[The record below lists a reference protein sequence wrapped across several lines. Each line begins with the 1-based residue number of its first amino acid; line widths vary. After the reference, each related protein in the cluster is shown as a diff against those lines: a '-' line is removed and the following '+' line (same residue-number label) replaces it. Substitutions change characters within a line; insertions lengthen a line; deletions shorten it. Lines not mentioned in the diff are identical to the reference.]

1 MRGGSGAT
9 APASSGGAATAKGN
23 IEKQIIS
30 YHFLASII
38 LWIKNPGSKYNYLYS
53 FSGGKNSKDRKYV
66 MTTDDLANAMADQG
80 ITVKKPPYFI

>member
-30 YHFLASII
+30 YHFLAAII
-38 LWIKNPGSKYNYLYS
+38 DKKNPGSKYNYLYS